1 MIQESISKSIIKS
14 QHCQRNWDLTKEIP
28 QEDMSVLVT
37 AATQCPSKQN
47 IAYYKL
53 HFITNRDVIER
64 IHSYTNG
71 FVVKLG
77 TNTEPATYTTNPQTL
92 ANLVIVF
99 EDYLNLSNLS
109 DKSRND
115 QTRAIGT
122 KEEESARSQINF
134 DKHVAVG
141 VAAGYLNLTASM
153 LGYSTGCCSCMDH
166 SSIKSELSLEN
177 SPLLMMGI
185 GFKDESRNRRIHQNS
200 DYVFPTKPKQP
211 IQVNFIK

>member
-1 MIQESISKSIIKS
+1 MIQESISKSIIRS

-28 QEDMSVLVT
+28 EEDMNVLIT

-64 IHSYTNG
+64 LHSYTNG

-77 TNTEPATYTTNPQTL
+77 NANEQATYTTNPQTL

-109 DKSRND
+109 DKFRND

-122 KEEESARSQINF
+122 KEEESARSQISF
-134 DKHVAVG
+134 DKNVAVG

-166 SSIKSELSLEN
+166 SAIKSELSLEN

>member
-1 MIQESISKSIIKS
+1 MIQESISKSIIRS

-166 SSIKSELSLEN
+166 SAIKSELSLEN

>member
-166 SSIKSELSLEN
+166 SAIKSELSLEN